1 MKYKIWLMILK
12 KCYLGRT
19 FFVYGFQSP
28 IFALF
33 VEPKS
38 NHSLTSGI
46 HDGYGQTDGIG
57 KATSE
62 KRPLGTL
69 TEASLS
75 AAKLAQK
82 YLIIPPNDPTQHPE
96 KKKLL
101 RKITKFIRHV
111 LFPFLSLEISHR
123 VGKRLKKSHF

>member
-1 MKYKIWLMILK
+1 MILK

-96 KKKLL
+96 KKNSCAK
-101 RKITKFIRHV
+101 
-111 LFPFLSLEISHR
+111 
-123 VGKRLKKSHF
+123 